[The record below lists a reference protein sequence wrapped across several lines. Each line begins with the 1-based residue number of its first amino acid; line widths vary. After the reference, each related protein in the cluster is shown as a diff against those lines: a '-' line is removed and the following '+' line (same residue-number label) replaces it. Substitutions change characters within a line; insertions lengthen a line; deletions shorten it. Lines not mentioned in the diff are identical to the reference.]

1 MAELGFIKKL
11 ALRMATKIAG
21 QHPADPFYAQL
32 WAGLYGDDDTG
43 INVTPESALTLSAWY
58 SGVTLLAKTIATLPF
73 IVYKRLPGSG
83 KERDPQHPLY
93 KILHD
98 RPNRY
103 QTPKEFKEMQQI
115 CILQRG
121 NAYSEI
127 ISTGGQAVAEVW
139 PLNPDQV
146 TVFWAPD
153 KRRAYEYRPTE
164 GPKRIILQDEM
175 WHKMG
180 PSLNGLVGLNPI
192 EYHRRTLGK
201 NIAAE
206 KHQAVFF
213 KNDATPGV
221 VLECP
226 PGMGTDAGTNLL
238 NAWERRHEGKPH
250 RAGIVYDGVKVHE
263 LGLNHED
270 AQYLQL
276 LKHGVA
282 DVARILH
289 IPLHML
295 AEMDR
300 ATFSN
305 IEHQG
310 LEFVIYSLMYWL
322 VTWEESARRDLFT
335 EAGRQTHFAGFLVDA
350 LLRGDTKARNES
362 YKIGRDGG
370 WLAVNE
376 IRAFENMNPIEGGDT
391 YLVPMNMTE
400 LGAEPTVAIPKNG
413 GDISQVIQEGTQ

>member
-21 QHPADPFYAQL
+21 QHPADPFYAKL
-32 WAGLYGDDDTG
+32 WTSLYGDDDTG
-43 INVTPESALTLSAWY
+43 ISVTPESALTLSAWY
-58 SGVTLLAKTIATLPF
+58 GGVTLLAKAVSILPF
-73 IVYKRLPGSG
+73 IIYKRLPDNGR
-83 KERDPQHPLY
+83 ERDPNHSLY
-93 KILHD
+93 DLLHNK
-98 RPNRY
+98 PNRCD
-103 QTPKEFKEMQQI
+103 TPKQLKEYMMI
-115 CILQRG
+115 CVLQRG
-121 NAYSEI
+121 NAYGEI
-127 ISTGGQAVAEVW
+127 ISTGGQAVSEVI
-139 PLNPDQV
+139 PLNPDKI
-146 TVFWAPD
+146 TPFWAPD
-153 KRRAYEYRPTE
+153 GKRAYEYYE
-164 GPKRIILQDEM
+164 DGGKRIILQDEM
-175 WHKMG
+175 WHVMG
-180 PSLNGLVGLNPI
+180 PSLDRLQGLNPI

-289 IPLHML
+289 VPLHML
-295 AEMDR
+295 AELDR
-300 ATFSN
+300 ATFNN
-305 IEHQG
+305 IEELG
-310 LEFVIYSLMYWL
+310 LNFVTYSLMYWL
-322 VTWEESARRDLFT
+322 VTFEESARRDLFT
-335 EAGRQTHFAGFLVDA
+335 EMARQTHFAEFLVDA
-350 LLRGDTKARNES
+350 LLRANMATRYEAYAKAV
-362 YKIGRDGG
+362 GG
-370 WLAVNE
+370 PWMSINQP
-376 IRAFENMNPIEGGDT
+376 RAFENMNPVEGGDQI
-391 YLVPMNMTE
+391 LSPMNMKE

-413 GDISQVIQEGTQ
+413 GDVSQIIQEGAQ